1 MTDTPLPPLDD
12 GITER
17 RLTAAET
24 GLRHFQEI
32 FEIRRTQFEAA
43 IAMLTEHN
51 RKQDRDLET
60 MEERLQHKIGE
71 IYALLW
77 SGMKWGGGLLA
88 STLLTIVL
96 KALQLI

>member
-1 MTDTPLPPLDD
+1 MTDQQPHWDEPT
-12 GITER
+12 IRE
-17 RLTAAET
+17 RLTATAD
-24 GLRHFQEI
+24 GLRHFREI
-32 FEIRRTQFEAA
+32 FDRREKQIDDA
-43 IAMLTEHN
+43 IWGLMEHN

-88 STLLTIVL
+88 STILAIVL